1 MAKSTESLQSTRYL
15 VAERTESRQSTGYL
29 VAKRTESLQSTGYLV
44 AKRTESRQSSGCLGG
59 AKGLSPASSQGTRSQ
74 EGWYPDDWYSDDLWK
89 SNIFTTYRV
98 PGTKYDVHRKHGKR
112 AFFAKNEKRGR
123 LFCQR
128 LPKDRDRVF
137 SPDLFKESI
146 AVDSNDAPQ
155 H

>member
-1 MAKSTESLQSTRYL
+1 MAKSTESLQSTGYL